1 MQKPI
6 NTQEINLLI
15 AEVGKGDATALKTFF
30 ELYSEDIY
38 NFPIRVFHLSED
50 DASDFYIYAFE
61 RLKTGKRL
69 QSFGGKS
76 SFKTWFF
83 SVLRNLLIDWKR
95 TIKEVKIQSIS
106 RISNEGKEYNTIEDE
121 ADTIFPEKEK
131 ALEVS
136 DAFLKALRE
145 IKVENRVIF
154 KLSYIFYLQL
164 EEDEIQF
171 ILLKSG
177 KSLDELKNWILDIRS
192 SLSDKEV
199 DIHKLE
205 DKITSIYLNI
215 LDLKEQQK
223 NAESEPT
230 QSITTNLPAMDRIGN
245 SLKKKY
251 EQRRKL
257 IERKQK
263 GHFLSRTPYRDVA
276 QLLGISEG
284 GVSVTLIRV
293 VEKLE
298 KNLHFYEFS

>member
-1 MQKPI
+1 M
-6 NTQEINLLI
+6 
-15 AEVGKGDATALKTFF
+15 
-30 ELYSEDIY
+30 
-38 NFPIRVFHLSED
+38 
-50 DASDFYIYAFE
+50 
-61 RLKTGKRL
+61 
-69 QSFGGKS
+69 
-76 SFKTWFF
+76 
-83 SVLRNLLIDWKR
+83 
-95 TIKEVKIQSIS
+95 
-106 RISNEGKEYNTIEDE
+106 
-121 ADTIFPEKEK
+121 
-131 ALEVS
+131 
-136 DAFLKALRE
+136 
-145 IKVENRVIF
+145 
-154 KLSYIFYLQL
+154 

-171 ILLKSG
+171 ILQKSG